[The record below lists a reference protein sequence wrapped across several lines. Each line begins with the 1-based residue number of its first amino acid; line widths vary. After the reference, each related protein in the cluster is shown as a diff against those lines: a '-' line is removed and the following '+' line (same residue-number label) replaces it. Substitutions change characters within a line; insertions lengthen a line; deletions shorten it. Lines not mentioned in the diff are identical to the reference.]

1 MAATISSIVLVDAHR
16 GYVHTSEF
24 FHLEILVAVVYV
36 RSKMKAQN
44 TCAWITI
51 GSLEPCSKP
60 CVFEHCKVHRARLRR
75 GAVLPKPCREC
86 GVGTQSEAQLC
97 GGCGS
102 ERIKYRLVS
111 TEKRVRQHLFPCV
124 MVDLQWH
131 AGRQV
136 MLESRWEPG
145 GWCSATKPKLPIFVG
160 V

>member
-1 MAATISSIVLVDAHR
+1 MPLGINSLYE
-16 GYVHTSEF
+16 GF
-24 FHLEILVAVVYV
+24 FHLKILVAVVYV

-51 GSLEPCSKP
+51 CSLEPCRKP

-75 GAVLPKPCREC
+75 GAVLSKPCRKC

-102 ERIKYRLVS
+102 ERVKYRLVS
-111 TEKRVRQHLFPCV
+111 TEKRVREHFPNM
-124 MVDLQWH
+124 MVELQWH

-136 MLESRWEPG
+136 MLQEAADKAESRG
-145 GWCSATKPKLPIFVG
+145 GRCLTRPKLPRFVG